1 MVDAAFEWA
10 AKHLLLRTSEI
21 HGEQEAKLILGN
33 GFSFNEEEGEE
44 QNQSMN
50 MTCEVP
56 RLNRLM

>member
-10 AKHLLLRTSEI
+10 AKHSLLRTSEI
-21 HGEQEAKLILGN
+21 HGEQEAKLILGD
-33 GFSFNEEEGEE
+33 GFSFNEEEE